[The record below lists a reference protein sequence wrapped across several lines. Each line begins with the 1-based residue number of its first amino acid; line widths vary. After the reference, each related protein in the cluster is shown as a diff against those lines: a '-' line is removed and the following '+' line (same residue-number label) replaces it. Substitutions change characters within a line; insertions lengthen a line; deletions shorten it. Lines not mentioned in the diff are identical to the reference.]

1 MERRVEVDAALGK
14 ENLKLFLQEVR
25 GGKISKIMLKQIA
38 LKFGGSA
45 LETFKRYDNNS
56 NNTDI
61 DSVQLAMMLPDCWYK
76 VWKPGC
82 DQLISFKNI
91 LEDEDINLGYLSQKM
106 KADDGSNTTTT
117 DRLNKSQVEQ
127 SNDVNKV
134 RKELEEL
141 RIKRTAVLFCKYLWI
156 QSSIL

>member
-1 MERRVEVDAALGK
+1 MERRVEGDAALGK
-14 ENLKLFLQEVR
+14 EKFKLFLQEVR

-45 LETFKRYDNNS
+45 LETFKRYD

-106 KADDGSNTTTT
+106 KADDGSNTTIT
-117 DRLNKSQVEQ
+117 DQLNKSQVEQ

-141 RIKRTAVLFCKYLWI
+141 RIKQEQFSKEIKKEVKEV
-156 QSSIL
+156 